1 MQQST
6 LYLVTSYFVL
16 WNKFICAAL
25 VAMKKIKR
33 RLYTSNFLSHCHTET
48 LLFWFGFTLGS
59 LSAAVEQKQPK
70 RKKREDNKS
79 QAVLA
84 LFFFQNKLESSID
97 IKRRRFQDGFVALL
111 YRSQPTQET
120 MTQPAGYVEEESAVA
135 TLQELRLFTLYR
147 VTFGLLTWSFF
158 FSCVDDCVDMPS
170 S

>member
-1 MQQST
+1 
-6 LYLVTSYFVL
+6 LYSVTVCFVL
-16 WNKFICAAL
+16 RQKRKTFAF
-25 VAMKKIKR
+25 VAMEKNKR
-33 RLYTSNFLSHCHTET
+33 HLYLYTSNFLSHCDSET

-120 MTQPAGYVEEESAVA
+120 MTQPVGYVEEESAVA

-170 S
+170 W